1 MDRIDE
7 LKARISKARE
17 EYFNLAPSISDQEF
31 DAMVDELK
39 RLEPEAL
46 EVSAVGAPPPKHSV
60 WEKVRHEIPMGSL
73 DKANSLEEMEAWRKK
88 CTSTMEGEGATTW
101 FVTHKIDGS
110 SMELVYRKGELIR
123 CVTRG
128 DGVIGEDV
136 TENVR
141 KIPSVPGKLTVPADV
156 TVRGEVV
163 MMKSVFEEKYSKEY
177 ANPRNTAAGKVREKK
192 GGGEACKDL
201 EFLAYRVHFDDPE
214 EVQLH
219 TMFFSVKWL
228 DMYFKVPPFEATSV
242 FSMIEDRYKQTI
254 AERDSIPYEID
265 GLVVSVNNMKALEN
279 LGESS
284 GRPRGQIAWKFDAA
298 MAETHVKN
306 VRWQVGSTGR
316 VTPVAVVDPVKIGGV
331 TITNVSLHNLDMF
344 RELAL
349 FPGCRVL
356 IARRND
362 VIPYVERNLDA

>member
-141 KIPSVPGKLTVPADV
+141 KIPSQPT
-156 TVRGEVV
+156 
-163 MMKSVFEEKYSKEY
+163 
-177 ANPRNTAAGKVREKK
+177 
-192 GGGEACKDL
+192 
-201 EFLAYRVHFDDPE
+201 
-214 EVQLH
+214 
-219 TMFFSVKWL
+219 
-228 DMYFKVPPFEATSV
+228 
-242 FSMIEDRYKQTI
+242 
-254 AERDSIPYEID
+254 
-265 GLVVSVNNMKALEN
+265 
-279 LGESS
+279 
-284 GRPRGQIAWKFDAA
+284 
-298 MAETHVKN
+298 
-306 VRWQVGSTGR
+306 
-316 VTPVAVVDPVKIGGV
+316 
-331 TITNVSLHNLDMF
+331 
-344 RELAL
+344 
-349 FPGCRVL
+349 
-356 IARRND
+356 
-362 VIPYVERNLDA
+362 